1 MNFDE
6 LNAAFRME
14 SQKKTVEGLELE
26 FYPLTASQRIA
37 VYQYAQKHSK
47 DITHI
52 QAMSICESCPD
63 LSFDNLEQVKLWKPE
78 ILGEFSDFVSEL
90 SGVKTDAAED
100 AEKN

>member
-14 SQKKTVEGLELE
+14 SRNKEAGGLELE

-37 VYQYAQKHSK
+37 VYQYAQTHSK

-52 QAMSICESCPD
+52 QAMSICESCAE
-63 LSFDNLEQVKLWKPE
+63 LTLDNLEQVKLWKPE

-90 SGVKTDAAED
+90 SGVKAEAAED